1 MSSIKIKN
9 LCTEDSVKRMK
20 GQVLGREKIFAKH
33 ISDKGLQPKICK
45 EHLKLNSNK
54 SDNLILKMRKRSKQ
68 ALYHRKYIDVNKH
81 RKKCSS
87 HDIWELQ
94 IP

>member
-1 MSSIKIKN
+1 MVIIIKK
-9 LCTEDSVKRMK
+9 
-20 GQVLGREKIFAKH
+20 KIFAKSL
-33 ISDKGLQPKICK
+33 SDKRLLTKICK

-68 ALYHRKYIDVNKH
+68 ALYHRKHIDVNKH